1 MICKAFSFN
10 LPIFLMQKTKKIQCD
25 FLELENLIASYS
37 ALLNILNS
45 WDFKRC
51 LILLKAQ
58 HESNLKLVPE
68 ISTKY
73 HPHLVYS
80 LNS

>member
-10 LPIFLMQKTKKIQCD
+10 LAIFLMQKTKKIQCD

-45 WDFKRC
+45 WDFKIC
-51 LILLKAQ
+51 LLLLKAQ
-58 HESNLKLVPE
+58 HESNLKLVLS
-68 ISTKY
+68 ITFT
-73 HPHLVYS
+73 LFI
-80 LNS
+80 L